1 MGTVEVLPRT
11 LKLKKTA
18 KPTKAKP
25 TTSPT
30 SSPTVLT
37 ALKIIDQTVSTL
49 LPDGETDYD
58 DPNREDLI
66 YFVNRHFVAEMPRF
80 EGEEYHNVY
89 QEQELLRQQQRQCQ
103 SLARMRKGV
112 SQQQEHVN
120 GMNTNQRRT

>member
-1 MGTVEVLPRT
+1 MLSPITHYTFSNLLKGMGTVEVLPRT

-58 DPNREDLI
+58 DPI
-66 YFVNRHFVAEMPRF
+66 T
-80 EGEEYHNVY
+80 
-89 QEQELLRQQQRQCQ
+89 
-103 SLARMRKGV
+103 KW
-112 SQQQEHVN
+112 
-120 GMNTNQRRT
+120 